1 MVKSKG
7 VIKISSKMR
16 SKMERSNKNTRTKT
30 QLHLRIRRIRG
41 PGNWQTTM
49 MWSGFVENTNRETTG
64 LVSNFSIGV
73 GAESRRATLL
83 MRAECA

>member
-1 MVKSKG
+1 
-7 VIKISSKMR
+7 
-16 SKMERSNKNTRTKT
+16 MERSNKNTRTKT
-30 QLHLRIRRIRG
+30 QFDLRMRRIRG
-41 PGNWQTTM
+41 SCNWQTTM